1 MRTSNA
7 QTVGLLAPK
16 GNTAIVEDFERL
28 LPEDVDLRVGRL
40 YRDGERTARERL
52 FDMAAHIEEA
62 VEELGKE
69 PLDVVA
75 FGCTGGSFIG
85 GPGYDRDLASRIASA
100 SGGAQ
105 AAVTATAVVD
115 ALNVLGAKR
124 VSVCSPYSGD
134 WAFAN
139 DILRRFYEDAGFEIL
154 EIDATEVGE
163 SLTMESALEIATWVD
178 RPESDAVF
186 ISCTDFNGALEAAD
200 EIEAELGKPVVTS
213 NQATFWSSMQ
223 KLGRSEPKS
232 TGGRLLREGVPIRT

>member
-1 MRTSNA
+1 MTSTGK

-85 GPGYDRDLASRIASA
+85 GPGYDRDLASPDR
-100 SGGAQ
+100 
-105 AAVTATAVVD
+105 
-115 ALNVLGAKR
+115 LRLGRRSSRRDGYGCRRRAKR
-124 VSVCSPYSGD
+124 PRSQTRLGLIPLLGRLGVCERYPSTVLRGRRLRDSGD
-134 WAFAN
+134 
-139 DILRRFYEDAGFEIL
+139 RRHRGGGVAYHG
-154 EIDATEVGE
+154 VG
-163 SLTMESALEIATWVD
+163 SRNSNMG
-178 RPESDAVF
+178 RPS
-186 ISCTDFNGALEAAD
+186 
-200 EIEAELGKPVVTS
+200 
-213 NQATFWSSMQ
+213 
-223 KLGRSEPKS
+223 
-232 TGGRLLREGVPIRT
+232 GVRRGVH